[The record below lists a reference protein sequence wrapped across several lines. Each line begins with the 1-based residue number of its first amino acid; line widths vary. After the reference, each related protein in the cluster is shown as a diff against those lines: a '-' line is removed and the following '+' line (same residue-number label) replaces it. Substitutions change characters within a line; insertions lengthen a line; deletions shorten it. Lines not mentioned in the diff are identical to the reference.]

1 MLSTADERYWEKF
14 QPSRGLAAARA
25 WARSDA
31 EQLSLNGAWRFRYSA
46 CDQKDTAFAAPDY
59 DASDWAQLP
68 VPSLW
73 QLHGFGRPIYTNV
86 RYPFPIDPP
95 RVPRENP
102 TGDYRTTFDIPAS
115 WGTDPMVLRFDGVDS
130 CARVWL
136 NGQEVGITSGSRLAA
151 EFDVSALVQRSE
163 PNVLAVRVHQ
173 WSSGSYLEDQD
184 MWWLS
189 GIFRDVTVLR
199 RPQGGIDD
207 FFVHAR
213 YDPRTGQGEL
223 RIDADGEVSVRIE
236 ELGLDCGAG
245 EVVQIDG
252 VEPWSAEMP
261 RLYTATISTPSETV
275 TTRIGFRTVEI
286 VDGVLT
292 VNGRRVLFRGV
303 NRHEFD
309 PDSGRTVS
317 DATMLTDV
325 LLMKQHNI
333 NAVRTS
339 HYPPHPRFL
348 ELCDEYGLYVID
360 ECDLETHGFFA
371 DEPAPLT
378 ADGSPIIADNPAEDP
393 RWRDELLLRM
403 QRTVERDKNHPSIV
417 MWSLGNESGAG
428 QNLGVMAG
436 WARTRDPSRPLHYER
451 DWTCRYVDVYSRMY
465 ASHAEVDEIG
475 RGVEEAL
482 SDPDLDARRRAMPF
496 ILCEYAHAMGNGPGG
511 LSEYQALFE
520 KYPRCQ
526 GGFIWEWIDHGL
538 RTHDEHGEFYG
549 YGGDFGEELHD
560 ANFVADGLVFPDRTP
575 SPGLIELK
583 QVFAP
588 VRIVASDEGL
598 VIENHHEVQD
608 VAHLRFEWSYAGDGE
623 VIDRGTLAVP
633 PTEPGTSATL
643 PLPALSP
650 VVGESWLTVS
660 AVLAA
665 DAGWAPAGHEIAFG
679 QVAISGPVSAEPAA
693 SVRPVSS
700 DAEVRL
706 GAGVFDAYTGALVRI
721 GDMAVGGPRL
731 DVWRAPIDN
740 ERAFARDPIEI
751 VWRGLGLHRM
761 HHRVDAVELG
771 DGLVVRTRVAP
782 AATRL
787 GFDVVYRW
795 TAHGDVLR
803 LAVEVSPDGDWPCP
817 LPRLGL
823 RVRAPGALSTVEWYG
838 LGPGESYADSSRA
851 ARVGRFGMAVDDLQT
866 PYVFPQENGNRA
878 GVRWMQITDQRGSG
892 LRIEGEPTIDVTVRR
907 WSSEAL
913 DRARHPN
920 ELEPNDR
927 VWINIDKAQQGLGTA
942 SCGPGVLPQYRLLA
956 EPSTFALRLSAV

>member
-1 MLSTADERYWEKF
+1 MTTAVDRYWERF
-14 QPSRGLAAARA
+14 QPSRGLATARA

-31 EQLSLNGAWRFRYSA
+31 EQISLNGDWRFRYSA
-46 CDQKDTAFAAPDY
+46 CEQNGTDFVAAEY
-59 DASDWAQLP
+59 DDSAWDQLP

-73 QLHGFGRPIYTNV
+73 QLHGYGHPIYTNV

-102 TGDYRTTFDIPAS
+102 TGDYRISFELPAS
-115 WGTDPMVLRFDGVDS
+115 WGSDRVVIRFDGVDS
-130 CARVWL
+130 CARIWL
-136 NGQEVGITSGSRLAA
+136 NGQELGITSGSRLAA
-151 EFDVSALVQRSE
+151 EFDVSALIRRAE

-189 GIFRDVTVLR
+189 GIFRDVTLLR
-199 RPQGGIDD
+199 RPPGGIDD
-207 FFVHAR
+207 FFVHAG
-213 YDPRTGQGEL
+213 YDARSGRGEL
-223 RIDADGEVSVRIE
+223 RVDAEEGVSVRIE
-236 ELGLDCGAG
+236 ELGLECVAG
-245 EVVQIDG
+245 ETVQIDS
-252 VEPWSAEMP
+252 VEPWSAEVP
-261 RLYTATISTPSETV
+261 RLYTAVIGTPAESV
-275 TTRIGFRTVEI
+275 SVQIGFRTVEI

-317 DATMLTDV
+317 AETMLADV
-325 LLMKQHNI
+325 VLMKRHNI

-403 QRTVERDKNHPSIV
+403 QRTVERDKNHPSVI
-417 MWSLGNESGAG
+417 MWSLGNESGSG
-428 QNLGVMAG
+428 QNLGVMAD

-475 RGVEEAL
+475 RGVEAPL
-482 SDPDLDARRRAMPF
+482 SDPELDARRRAMPF

-511 LSEYQALFE
+511 LAEYQKLFE
-520 KYPRCQ
+520 TYPRCQ

-538 RTHDEHGEFYG
+538 RTHDAHGEFYG

-560 ANFVADGLVFPDRTP
+560 GNFVADGLLFPDRTP

-588 VRIVASDEGL
+588 VRIASSDGGL
-598 VIENHHEVQD
+598 VVENHYQVHDLSQ
-608 VAHLRFEWSYAGDGE
+608 LRFEWTHAVEGDIVE
-623 VIDRGTLAVP
+623 RGTLAIP
-633 PTEPGTSATL
+633 SIAPGASATL
-643 PLPALSP
+643 PLPKLSA
-650 VVGESWLTVS
+650 VATESWLTVA
-660 AVLAA
+660 AVLDA
-665 DAGWAPAGHEIAFG
+665 DATWAPAGHEIGFG
-679 QVAISGPVSAEPAA
+679 QIAVSDPVPVELVA
-693 SVRPVSS
+693 SVRPFAG
-700 DAEVRL
+700 DTEVRL
-706 GAGVFDAYTGALVRI
+706 GTGVFDADTGALVKV
-721 GDMAVGGPRL
+721 GDVEVDGPRL

-740 ERAFARDPIEI
+740 ERAFARDPLE
-751 VWRGLGLHRM
+751 VEWREFGLDRM
-761 HHRVDAVELG
+761 HHRVDSVEVG

-795 TAHGDVLR
+795 TAHGEVLR
-803 LAVEVSPDGDWPCP
+803 LAVEVTPDGDWPFP
-817 LPRLGL
+817 LPRVGL
-823 RVRAPGALSTVEWYG
+823 RMRAPAELSAVDWYG
-838 LGPGESYADSSRA
+838 LGPGECYADSRRA
-851 ARVGRFGMAVDDLQT
+851 ARVGRFGMSIDQLQT
-866 PYVFPQENGNRA
+866 AYVFPQENGNRA
-878 GVRWMQITDQRGSG
+878 GVRWMQVTDRTGSG
-892 LRIEGEPTIDVTVRR
+892 LRIEGEPTVDVTVRR
-907 WSSEAL
+907 WPSEAL
-913 DRARHPN
+913 DVARHPN
-920 ELEPNDR
+920 ALEPTDR
-927 VWINIDKAQQGLGTA
+927 VWINIDKAQQGLGSA
-942 SCGPGVLPQYRLLA
+942 SCGPGVLAQYRLRA
-956 EPSTFALRLSAV
+956 EPTTFALRLNAI

>member
-1 MLSTADERYWEKF
+1 MSTAVDRYWEQF
-14 QPSRGLAAARA
+14 QPSRGLAGARA

-31 EQLSLNGAWRFRYSA
+31 DQLNLNGMWRFRYSA
-46 CDQKDTAFAAPDY
+46 SDQDRTEFATPHY
-59 DASDWAQLP
+59 DDSSWAHLP

-95 RVPRENP
+95 RVPQENP
-102 TGDYRTTFDIPAS
+102 TGDYRTSFEIPAS
-115 WGTDPMVLRFDGVDS
+115 WDTDPVVLRFDGVDS

-136 NGQEVGITSGSRLAA
+136 NGHEVGVTSGSRLAA
-151 EFDVSALVQRSE
+151 EFDVSAVVHRSE
-163 PNVLAVRVHQ
+163 PNLLAVRVHQ

-199 RPQGGIDD
+199 RPKGGIDD
-207 FFVHAR
+207 FFVHAA
-213 YDPRTGQGEL
+213 YDSQSGRGEL
-223 RIDADGEVSVRIE
+223 RVEADGAVSVRVE
-236 ELGLDCGAG
+236 ELGVDGPAGQTVQLDR
-245 EVVQIDG
+245 
-252 VEPWSAEMP
+252 VEPWSAEVP
-261 RLYTATISTPSETV
+261 RLYTAVLSTPTETV

-286 VDGVLT
+286 SDGVLT

-309 PDSGRTVS
+309 PDAGRTVS
-317 DATMLTDV
+317 AETMLADV
-325 LLMKQHNI
+325 LLMKRHNI

-339 HYPPHPRFL
+339 HYPPHPSFL

-371 DEPAPLT
+371 DEPAPPT

-403 QRTVERDKNHPSIV
+403 QRTVERDKNHPSVI

-428 QNLGVMAG
+428 QNLGVMAD
-436 WARTRDPSRPLHYER
+436 WSRTRDPSRPLHYER

-482 SDPDLDARRRAMPF
+482 SDPVLDARRRAMPF
-496 ILCEYAHAMGNGPGG
+496 ILCEYSHAMGNGPGG

-560 ANFVADGLVFPDRTP
+560 GNFVADGLLFPDRTP
-575 SPGLIELK
+575 SPGLLELK

-588 VRIVASDEGL
+588 VRIASSDAGL
-598 VIENHHEVQD
+598 VIENHYEVRD
-608 VAHLRFEWSYAGDGE
+608 LSHLRLEWSHSVEGDVVE
-623 VIDRGTLAVP
+623 SGTLAVP
-633 PTEPGTSATL
+633 AVEPGDSATL
-643 PLPALSP
+643 PLPDLSP
-650 VVGESWLTVS
+650 VSGESWLTIA
-660 AVLAA
+660 AVLAEDTA
-665 DAGWAPAGHEIAFG
+665 WAPDGHEVAFG
-679 QVAISGPVSAEPAA
+679 QVAIHVPATTEWVPTLRAVSG
-693 SVRPVSS
+693 
-700 DAEVRL
+700 DTEVRL
-706 GAGVFDAYTGALVRI
+706 GAGIFDASTGALLKI
-721 GDMAVGGPRL
+721 GDIDVGSPRL

-740 ERAFARDPIEI
+740 ERAFARDPIE
-751 VWRGLGLHRM
+751 VTWRELGLDRM
-761 HHRVDAVELG
+761 RHRVERVELVG
-771 DGLVVRTRVAP
+771 GLVIRARVAP

-803 LAVEVSPDGDWPCP
+803 LVVELNPDGVWPCP
-817 LPRLGL
+817 LPRVGL
-823 RVRAPGALSTVEWYG
+823 RMHAAAELSNVEWYG
-838 LGPGESYADSSRA
+838 LGPGESYADSRRA
-851 ARVGRFGMAVDDLQT
+851 ARVGRFAVSIDELLT

-878 GVRWMQITDQRGSG
+878 GVRWMQVTDPQGAG
-892 LRIEGEPTIDVTVRR
+892 LRIEGEPTVDMAVRR

-920 ELEPNDR
+920 ELARDDR
-927 VWINIDKAQQGLGTA
+927 VWINLDKAQHGLGSA

-956 EPSTFALRLSAV
+956 EPTSFSLRLRAV

>member
-1 MLSTADERYWEKF
+1 LNTAVDRYWEQF

-25 WARSDA
+25 WTRSDA

-46 CDQKDTAFAAPDY
+46 SEQKSTDFAAPHY
-59 DASDWAQLP
+59 DASAWTDLP

-95 RVPRENP
+95 RVPRDNP
-102 TGDYRTTFDIPAS
+102 TGDYRTSFDIPAS
-115 WGTDPMVLRFDGVDS
+115 WQTDGVMLRFDGVDS
-130 CARVWL
+130 CARIWL
-136 NGQEVGITSGSRLAA
+136 NGQELGVTSGSRLAA
-151 EFDVSALVQRSE
+151 EFDVTALVHRSE

-199 RPQGGIDD
+199 RPTDGLDD
-207 FFVHAR
+207 FFVHAG
-213 YDPRTGQGEL
+213 YDPDSGRGEL
-223 RIDADGEVSVRIE
+223 RIDAEGEVSVRVE
-236 ELGLDCGAG
+236 ELGLDCAAG
-245 EVVQIDG
+245 QTVQIDD
-252 VEPWSAEMP
+252 VEPWSAELP

-275 TTRIGFRTVEI
+275 TTRIGFRTVKI
-286 VDGVLT
+286 TDGLLT

-317 DATMLTDV
+317 EGTMLADV

-371 DEPAPLT
+371 DEPAPPT

-393 RWRDELLLRM
+393 RWRDELLSRM
-403 QRTVERDKNHPSIV
+403 QRTVERDKNHPSVII
-417 MWSLGNESGAG
+417 WSLGNESGAG
-428 QNLGVMAG
+428 QNLGVMAD

-482 SDPDLDARRRAMPF
+482 SDPELDARRRAMPF
-496 ILCEYAHAMGNGPGG
+496 ILCEYGHAMGNGPGG

-538 RTHDEHGEFYG
+538 RTRDEHGEFYG

-560 ANFVADGLVFPDRTP
+560 GNFVADGLLFPDRTP

-588 VRIVASDEGL
+588 VRIAGSHEGL
-598 VIENHHEVQD
+598 VIENHHEVQGLS
-608 VAHLRFEWSYAGDGE
+608 HLRFEWSHAGDSE

-633 PTEPGTSATL
+633 PIEPGTSATL
-643 PLPALSP
+643 PLPELST
-650 VVGESWLTVS
+650 VNGESWLTVT
-660 AVLAA
+660 AVLDA
-665 DAGWAPAGHEIAFG
+665 DTAWAPAGHEIAFG
-679 QVAISGPVSAEPAA
+679 QVAISDPAPIELA
-693 SVRPVSS
+693 AAVRPVSG
-700 DAEVRL
+700 DTEVRL
-706 GAGVFDAYTGALVRI
+706 GAGVFDADTGALVRI
-721 GDMAVGGPRL
+721 GDVLLGGPRL

-740 ERAFARDPIEI
+740 ERAFARDPLEV
-751 VWRGLGLHRM
+751 VWRELGLHRI

-771 DGLVVRTRVAP
+771 DGLVVSTRVAP

-803 LAVEVSPDGDWPCP
+803 LAVEVNPDGDWPCP

-823 RVRAPGALSTVEWYG
+823 RMHAPAELTTVDWYG
-838 LGPGESYADSSRA
+838 LGPGESYADSRRA
-851 ARVGRFGMAVDDLQT
+851 ARVARFGMSIDELQT

-878 GVRWMQITDQRGSG
+878 GVRWIQITNQRGSG
-892 LRIEGEPTIDVTVRR
+892 LRIEGEPTVDVAVRR

-920 ELEPNDR
+920 ELEPVDR
-927 VWINIDKAQQGLGTA
+927 VWINIDKAQQGLGSA
-942 SCGPGVLPQYRLLA
+942 SCGPGVLPEYRLLA
-956 EPSTFALRLSAV
+956 EPSAFSVRFRAV